1 MKHWYRFEAR
11 VEGRR
16 EPMVDWYYGETETEA
31 RAAWDEDA
39 HRYGLPMG
47 KTTVTVREATPE
59 QAKALEGSN
68 I

>member
-1 MKHWYRFEAR
+1 
-11 VEGRR
+11 
-16 EPMVDWYYGETETEA
+16 MVDWYYGETETEA